1 MESNRMSKHEVQN
14 LKFETSTNS
23 RNSNDINGRAPPV
36 SSIRIWC
43 FEFVSCFAVLSP
55 PLFAQAL
62 PALDGRD
69 GRNLLLE
76 NFRPRPML
84 KVQEHPLA
92 RAKFPVVD
100 VHTHF
105 RHKFHGSDQELANWV
120 KLMDRNHIAV
130 C

>member
-23 RNSNDINGRAPPV
+23 RNSNDRNGRAPPV

-43 FEFVSCFAVLSP
+43 FEFVSCFVLRVSCFAVLSP
-55 PLFAQAL
+55 PLFAQAP

-76 NFRPRPML
+76 NFRPWAML
-84 KVQEHPLA
+84 KVEERALP
-92 RAKFPVVD
+92 RAKFPV
-100 VHTHF
+100 
-105 RHKFHGSDQELANWV
+105 
-120 KLMDRNHIAV
+120 
-130 C
+130 